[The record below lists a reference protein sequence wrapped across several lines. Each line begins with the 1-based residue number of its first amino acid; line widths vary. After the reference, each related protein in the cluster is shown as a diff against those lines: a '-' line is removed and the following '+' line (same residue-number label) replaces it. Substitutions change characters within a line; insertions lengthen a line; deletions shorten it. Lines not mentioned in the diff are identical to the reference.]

1 MEKRLMREARAM
13 SNDLS
18 RRQFVCRVV
27 PASAVAAAGLSLEE
41 RVLLAHQAGSA
52 APPVQEA
59 KDPLPKGKIGKLEIS
74 RLILGGNLIGGFA
87 HSRDL
92 MYISALTKRYFTDE
106 KVMETLRLAEAH
118 GINTI
123 NTNPKATEL
132 IRKYWQG
139 GGKIQWIVQGYPDEE
154 GRDLDEIKA
163 SIDAGACAVYIQGNI
178 ADRLIRKGKVEVVG
192 KVLEFVRKSGLPAGV
207 AGHSLEVP
215 KACEQAKL
223 PVDFY
228 VKTLHTHK
236 YWTAMRP
243 EQKDVE
249 VVDNRAD
256 NFWCANPEE
265 TIGFMKAVEKPWI
278 AYKVLAAGAI
288 HPANGF
294 TYAFVNG
301 ADFVLAG
308 IFDFQIGQDVE
319 IAKTAQIGRASC
331 RERVS

>member
-1 MEKRLMREARAM
+1 MAD
-13 SNDLS
+13 DLS
-18 RRQFVCRVV
+18 RRQFVCKVV

-41 RVLLAHQAGSA
+41 RVLLAREARP
-52 APPVQEA
+52 APPAQDA
-59 KDPLPKGKIGKLEIS
+59 KDPLPKGKIGNLEIS

-92 MYISALTKRYFTDE
+92 MYVSALVKRYFTDD
-106 KVMETLRLAEAH
+106 KVMETLQIAEAN
-118 GINTI
+118 GINAI
-123 NTNPKATEL
+123 NTNPKATAL
-132 IRKYWQG
+132 IQRYRKDR

-154 GRDLDEIKA
+154 GKDLDEIKA
-163 SIDAGACAVYIQGNI
+163 SIDAGACAIYIQGNI
-178 ADRLIRKGKVEVVG
+178 ADRLVLKKKIDVIG
-192 KVLEFVRKSGLPAGV
+192 KVLEFVRKNGLPAGV

-215 KACEQAKL
+215 KACEAAKL

-236 YWTAMRP
+236 YWTALRP
-243 EQKDVE
+243 EQKGVE

-265 TIGFMKAVEKPWI
+265 TIEYMKTVEKPWI

-294 TYAFVNG
+294 THAFVNG

-308 IFDFQIGQDVE
+308 IFDFQIAQDVE
-319 IAKTAQIGRASC
+319 IAKFALEKVGRTRPWRA
-331 RERVS
+331 

>member
-1 MEKRLMREARAM
+1 M
-13 SNDLS
+13 SKEFS

-41 RVLLAHQAGSA
+41 QTLLAHQARPAPA
-52 APPVQEA
+52 ASPSQDA

-74 RLILGGNLIGGFA
+74 RLILGGNLIGGFS

-92 MYISALTKRYFTDE
+92 MYVSALTKRYFTDE

-118 GINTI
+118 GINAI
-123 NTNPKATEL
+123 NTNPKATGL
-132 IRKYWQG
+132 IQKYWEEH
-139 GGKIQWIVQGYPDEE
+139 GGKIRWIVQGYPDEE
-154 GRDLDEIKA
+154 GKDLDEIKA
-163 SIDAGACAVYIQGNI
+163 SIDAGACAIYLQGNI
-178 ADRLIRKGKVEVVG
+178 ADRIIKKGRVDVVG
-192 KVLEFVRKSGLPAGV
+192 KVLDFVRKNGLPAGV

-243 EQKDVE
+243 EQKNVE

-265 TIGFMKAVEKPWI
+265 TVEFMKAVEKPWI

-294 TYAFVNG
+294 TYAFTSG

-308 IFDFQIGQDVE
+308 IFDFQIAQDVE
-319 IAKTAQIGRASC
+319 IAKHAL
-331 RERVS
+331 ERVGRTRPWRA